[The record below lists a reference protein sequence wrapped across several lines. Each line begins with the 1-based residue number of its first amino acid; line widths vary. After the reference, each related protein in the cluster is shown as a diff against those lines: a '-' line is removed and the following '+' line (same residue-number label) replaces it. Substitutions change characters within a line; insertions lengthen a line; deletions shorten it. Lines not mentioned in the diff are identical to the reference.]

1 MLTGCGYTC
10 QQLSEVYLLV
20 GGVVGLELLVVGEL
34 DVDRLL
40 PDDGHHCGVIT
51 HHVLSRFLRVH
62 LQEGLTG
69 HTGQCTSVKM
79 PRQQCKSSLQVR
91 VLHLVLGFEQQQVG
105 DVSEGQTEADHVSL
119 CDVAGKLA
127 DVKDP
132 GRHPGT
138 SYVTF
143 ELLIVVAIGYEV
155 RKQQQHVRMMCS
167 CSAGELDTGQ
177 EFYLFSCVI
186 NIYSKIISDLC
197 CS

>member
-1 MLTGCGYTC
+1 M
-10 QQLSEVYLLV
+10 YLLV

-51 HHVLSRFLRVH
+51 HHVLSCFLRVH

-69 HTGQCTSVKM
+69 HTGQCTSVKV
-79 PRQQCKSSLQVR
+79 PLQQCKCSLHVR
-91 VLHLVLGFEQQQVG
+91 VLDLVLGFEQQQVG

-155 RKQQQHVRMMCS
+155 RKQQQQVRTQKNSVFLMCS

-177 EFYLFSCVI
+177 ELYLFFLCNKYVT
-186 NIYSKIISDLC
+186 IISDLC